1 MKRGFEAHMILNLSL
16 FNLFYN
22 DLLKV
27 YPLTHLNLADE
38 LAKLKSNIHYSKGSL
53 KELFNESLSKMQ
65 DERLIKEIKR
75 FDEGL
80 NYEAK
85 FLRNYMKMFEV
96 LLLFI
101 QASCEDNWELHRA
114 SLQLMIPYFFFA

>member
-1 MKRGFEAHMILNLSL
+1 MQDDG
-16 FNLFYN
+16 
-22 DLLKV
+22 LLK
-27 YPLTHLNLADE
+27 
-38 LAKLKSNIHYSKGSL
+38 K
-53 KELFNESLSKMQ
+53 
-65 DERLIKEIKR
+65 IKQ

-80 NYEAK
+80 NYQAK

-114 SLQLMIPYFFFA
+114 SLELMIPYFFFA